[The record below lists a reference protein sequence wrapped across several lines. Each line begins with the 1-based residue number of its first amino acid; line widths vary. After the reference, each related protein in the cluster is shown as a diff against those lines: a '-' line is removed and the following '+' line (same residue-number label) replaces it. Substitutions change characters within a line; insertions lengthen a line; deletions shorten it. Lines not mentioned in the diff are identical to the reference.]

1 MGIKSLNAFIKKHAY
16 NGIKDITI
24 SELQN
29 KTIAIDTSIFMY
41 KFMYSHRFIDNF
53 IQQLFHLKT
62 FNIRPIYIFD
72 GKPPDEKKEV
82 LDSRKENKEKISN
95 KIIELEEKKKNL
107 TNIQEIETITKEIN
121 NIRRKQIIVTKN
133 DVDNLKKVF
142 DILNVDY
149 IQANCEADLL
159 CCELYK
165 NDKVYACLSNDMDF
179 LPSGAG
185 RLLRDYNLSNNLKLY
200 DLNTILDNLKINY
213 NQFVDFCIL
222 CGCDYTCKINRL
234 GPETAFKVIKEYQ
247 NIEGILENMCGEG
260 KQFKTPNNF
269 DYQGA
274 RKLLKN
280 NIENKESLN
289 IPNIINDISAKLENK
304 SKKSNRMISIRD
316 INFILSNTKYSEEVI
331 RKKAEI
337 IMSS

>member
-16 NGIKDITI
+16 NGIKDISI
-24 SELQN
+24 SDLQN
-29 KTIAIDTSIFMY
+29 KTIAVDTSIFMY

-53 IQQLFHLKT
+53 IQQLFHLKS
-62 FNIRPIYIFD
+62 FNIKPIYIFD
-72 GKPPDEKKEV
+72 GKPPEEKKEV

-107 TNIQEIETITKEIN
+107 TDITEINNITKEIN

-133 DVDNLKKVF
+133 DVLNLKKVF

-165 NDKVYACLSNDMDF
+165 NNKVYACLSNDMDF

-200 DLNTILDNLKINY
+200 DLDTILDNLNLNY

-234 GPETAFKVIKEYQ
+234 GPETAFKVIKQYQ
-247 NIEGILENMCGEG
+247 NIEGILENICGEG
-260 KQFKTPNNF
+260 KQFKQPINF

-280 NIENKESLN
+280 ELHSLDINEIVNI
-289 IPNIINDISAKLENK
+289 K
-304 SKKSNRMISIRD
+304 SKMNRNIKNED
-316 INFILSNTKYSEEVI
+316 LQFILSQTKYSEDVL
-331 RKKAEI
+331 RKKTEI
-337 IMSS
+337 IMRN

>member
-1 MGIKSLNAFIKKHAY
+1 MGIKNLNSFIKKHSQ

-24 SELQN
+24 SDLQN
-29 KTIAIDTSIFMY
+29 RTIAIDTSIFMY

-53 IQQLFHLKT
+53 IQQLFHLKS
-62 FNIRPIYIFD
+62 FNIKPIYIFD

-82 LDSRKENKEKISN
+82 LDSRKESKIKISN
-95 KIIELEEKKKNL
+95 KILELEEKRSKLVDSN
-107 TNIQEIETITKEIN
+107 EIENINKEIQ

-133 DVDNLKKVF
+133 DVLNLKKVF

-165 NDKVYACLSNDMDF
+165 NNKVYACLSNDMDF

-185 RLLRDYNLSNNLKLY
+185 RLLRNYNLSNNLQLY
-200 DLNTILDNLKINY
+200 DLQTILQDLELTY
-213 NQFVDFCIL
+213 EQFVDFCIL
-222 CGCDYTCKINRL
+222 CGCDYTCKISRL
-234 GPETAFKVIKEYQ
+234 GPETAFKVVKQYK
-247 NIEGILENMCGEG
+247 NIEGILENICGEG
-260 KQFKTPNNF
+260 KQFKMPNNF

-280 NIENKESLN
+280 ELQTLD
-289 IPNIINDISAKLENK
+289 INDIVNSMDVKMDKNIK
-304 SKKSNRMISIRD
+304 NDD
-316 INFILSNTKYSEEVI
+316 IDFILSYTKYSKDVL
-331 RKKAEI
+331 RKKADI
-337 IMSS
+337 ILRC

>member
-1 MGIKSLNAFIKKHAY
+1 MGIKNLNSFIKKHSQ

-24 SELQN
+24 SDLQN
-29 KTIAIDTSIFMY
+29 RTIAVDTSIFMY

-53 IQQLFHLKT
+53 IQQLFHLKS
-62 FNIRPIYIFD
+62 FNIKPIYIFD

-82 LDSRKENKEKISN
+82 LDSRKESKIKISN
-95 KIIELEEKKKNL
+95 KILELEEKRSKLVDSN
-107 TNIQEIETITKEIN
+107 EIENINKEIQ
-121 NIRRKQIIVTKN
+121 NIRRKQIIVTKS
-133 DVDNLKKVF
+133 DVSNLKRLF

-165 NDKVYACLSNDMDF
+165 HNKVYACLSNDMDF

-185 RLLRDYNLSNNLKLY
+185 RLLRNYNLSNNLQLY
-200 DLNTILDNLKINY
+200 DLQTILQDLELTY
-213 NQFVDFCIL
+213 EQFVDFCIL
-222 CGCDYTCKINRL
+222 CGCDYTCKISRL
-234 GPETAFKVIKEYQ
+234 GPETAFKVIKQYN
-247 NIEGILENMCGEG
+247 NIEGILENICGEG
-260 KQFKTPNNF
+260 KQFKMPNNF

-280 NIENKESLN
+280 ELQTLD
-289 IPNIINDISAKLENK
+289 INDIVNSMDVKMDKNIK
-304 SKKSNRMISIRD
+304 NDDMD
-316 INFILSNTKYSEEVI
+316 FILSNTKYSEDVL

-337 IMSS
+337 ILRC

>member
-1 MGIKSLNAFIKKHAY
+1 MGIKNLNSFIKKHSQ

-24 SELQN
+24 SDLQN
-29 KTIAIDTSIFMY
+29 RTIAIDTSIFMY

-53 IQQLFHLKT
+53 IQQLFHLKS
-62 FNIRPIYIFD
+62 FNIKPIYIFD

-82 LDSRKENKEKISN
+82 LDSRKESKIKISN
-95 KIIELEEKKKNL
+95 KILELEEKRSKLVDSN
-107 TNIQEIETITKEIN
+107 EIENINKEIQ

-133 DVDNLKKVF
+133 DVLNLKKVF

-165 NDKVYACLSNDMDF
+165 NNKVYACLSNDMDF

-185 RLLRDYNLSNNLKLY
+185 RLLRNYNLSNNLQLY
-200 DLNTILDNLKINY
+200 DLQTILQDLELTY
-213 NQFVDFCIL
+213 EQFVDFCIL
-222 CGCDYTCKINRL
+222 CGCDYTCKISRL
-234 GPETAFKVIKEYQ
+234 GPETAFKVVKQYK
-247 NIEGILENMCGEG
+247 NIEGILENICGEG
-260 KQFKTPNNF
+260 KQFKMPNNF

-280 NIENKESLN
+280 ELQTLDV
-289 IPNIINDISAKLENK
+289 NDIVNSMDVKMDKNIK
-304 SKKSNRMISIRD
+304 NDD
-316 INFILSNTKYSEEVI
+316 IDFILSYTKYSKDVL
-331 RKKAEI
+331 RKKADI
-337 IMSS
+337 ILRC